1 MPLPA
6 KSSSSSRGGPGAEG
20 IAADRAASP
29 AAGRLMNAAIARTRS
44 FLWAE
49 HRILL
54 RGYPHFSKVGGHLQ
68 VFSSDPESQPFMI
81 AVAPP
86 PPGPTEIAPAGQ
98 FVAQD
103 PHSMQRSLSRI
114 RAFPRATAKTRCG
127 HTCSHM
133 PHPVQAA
140 SENRKEAT
148 PPRYRK
154 PSIAIPLPP
163 GYQRRNAP
171 PTQKIPASAVSA
183 ACTGRARRISFSTPD
198 GEVKGVAPVK
208 FMATNEEITGSANNR
223 GRARSAPGASRYST
237 AEHTA

>member
-81 AVAPP
+81 AVAQPT
-86 PPGPTEIAPAGQ
+86 PGRTEIAPAGQ

-103 PHSMQRSLSRI
+103 PHSMQMSVSLRRLHQLRFCYSLYI
-114 RAFPRATAKTRCG
+114 HSLVHNHFEDI
-127 HTCSHM
+127 S
-133 PHPVQAA
+133 A
-140 SENRKEAT
+140 SENRKE
-148 PPRYRK
+148 
-154 PSIAIPLPP
+154 
-163 GYQRRNAP
+163 
-171 PTQKIPASAVSA
+171 
-183 ACTGRARRISFSTPD
+183 
-198 GEVKGVAPVK
+198 
-208 FMATNEEITGSANNR
+208 
-223 GRARSAPGASRYST
+223 
-237 AEHTA
+237 

>member
-6 KSSSSSRGGPGAEG
+6 KSSSSSRARSSAGRG
-20 IAADRAASP
+20 RAAGP
-29 AAGRLMNAAIARTRS
+29 AGRLMNAAIARTRS

-81 AVAPP
+81 AVAQPT
-86 PPGPTEIAPAGQ
+86 PGRTEIAPAGQ

-148 PPRYRK
+148 PSRYRK
-154 PSIAIPLPP
+154 PSIAIPPSP
-163 GYQRRNAP
+163 
-171 PTQKIPASAVSA
+171 
-183 ACTGRARRISFSTPD
+183 RISAEECPPD
-198 GEVKGVAPVK
+198 PENPGQRGECRLYGKGLTHLLLHA
-208 FMATNEEITGSANNR
+208 
-223 GRARSAPGASRYST
+223 
-237 AEHTA
+237 